1 VPGCGKKKECR
12 MHGAWLYVFL
22 VGAALL
28 AGVQN
33 ALAGGGS
40 FLTFPALLVFG
51 MGARAANITSTVA
64 LFPGQLAT
72 GFAGRSHVQGAEG
85 LSFKVLTLISLAG
98 GAVGAVLLLETPE
111 SFFEHLVPFL
121 VLFATAVFA
130 WGSFRRR
137 GENERDRV
145 RLPARWAAIV
155 QFAIAIYGGYFG
167 GGIGMLMLAA
177 LTLAGLPVRNA
188 GATKNVLAGV
198 MNASAVL
205 IFAFSR
211 DVHWLAAL
219 AVAAGA
225 LVGGQ
230 VGAWL
235 MFRVN
240 ERGLRI
246 GIVGLGLVLTVALF
260 VKAFAG

>member
-1 VPGCGKKKECR
+1 
-12 MHGAWLYVFL
+12 MHGVLLYGFL

-28 AGVQN
+28 AGIQN

-40 FLTFPALLVFG
+40 FLTFPALLLFG

-64 LFPGQLAT
+64 LFPGQIAT
-72 GFAGRSHVQGAEG
+72 GLAGRAHVRGAEG
-85 LSFKVLTLISLAG
+85 LSFRMLTVISLVG
-98 GAVGAVLLLETPE
+98 GALGALLLLATPE
-111 SFFEHLVPFL
+111 SFFQRLVPFL

-130 WGSFRRR
+130 WGSFGRKA
-137 GENERDRV
+137 GAEAQPH
-145 RLPARWAAIV
+145 LPAAWAAAA
-155 QFAIAIYGGYFG
+155 QFGIAIYGGYFG

-205 IFAFSR
+205 IFAFSP
-211 DVHWLAAL
+211 DVHWPAAL

-225 LVGGQ
+225 ILGGQ
-230 VGAWL
+230 LGAWL

-240 ERGLRI
+240 ERALR
-246 GIVGLGLVLTVALF
+246 VGVVVLGLVLTIALF
-260 VKAFAG
+260 ADAYG